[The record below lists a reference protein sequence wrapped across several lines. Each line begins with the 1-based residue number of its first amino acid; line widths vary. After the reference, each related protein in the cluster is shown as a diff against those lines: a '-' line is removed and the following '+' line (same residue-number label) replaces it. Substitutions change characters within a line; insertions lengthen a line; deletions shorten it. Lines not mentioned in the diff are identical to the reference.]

1 MTSDSETPMQ
11 NLVQV
16 FTVSDQST
24 FNCAQ
29 WTYTRL
35 QSSTEMQE
43 TSSFR
48 ETTKNK
54 ELQLEQER
62 QSFLLRNKTLLSL

>member
-1 MTSDSETPMQ
+1 MKKNLTALDVCFQMTSDSETPMQ
-11 NLVQV
+11 DLVQV
-16 FTVSDQST
+16 FTVSDQSI
-24 FNCAQ
+24 FNCTQ
-29 WTYTRL
+29 WTYTKL

-54 ELQLEQER
+54 ELQL
-62 QSFLLRNKTLLSL
+62 